1 MGIKFEGE
9 PPFYLGV
16 AQTASA
22 QVLDTT
28 VVLRVTVSVPETRG
42 KPVPIRLTMS
52 AELADAL
59 QEQLATVVRMAELH
73 KRQGNGQ

>member
-28 VVLRVTVSVPETRG
+28 VVLRVTVSVPEIG
-42 KPVPIRLTMS
+42 AKPLFFIARSHFRPSTHIQRL
-52 AELADAL
+52 
-59 QEQLATVVRMAELH
+59 V
-73 KRQGNGQ
+73 GYG